1 MDKNGSINEWTYKE
15 TIRAEK
21 SSMHT
26 EKNMYRCD
34 VLRHLI
40 EFAEAYKKKLDE
52 YHAVGTPEECREN
65 AEKQRKEEKLSKNLV
80 CI

>member
-15 TIRAEK
+15 TIRAAK

-26 EKNMYRCD
+26 EKNMYRWD

-40 EFAEAYKKKLDE
+40 EFVEAYKKKLDE
-52 YHAVGTPEECREN
+52 YHAVGTPEECRGKRRKT
-65 AEKQRKEEKLSKNLV
+65 EKGRKTE
-80 CI
+80 